1 MIRKYKKAQSG
12 SSINGGSDFE
22 KAFAAAR
29 KAGKK
34 TFTFKGK
41 SYNTNLKTPPKAKV
55 VKKNNSLT
63 PKQKAKLED
72 ADNVARA
79 AANGVT
85 FSVHTGGNSTAV
97 IEIGSE
103 LDSTVYE
110 TSNATASRVNSNA
123 SDTITLTVG
132 NDTVTVAAPSAAR
145 PLRASSRA
153 APWRSRPSRAERRRD

>member
-12 SSINGGSDFE
+12 SSINGNSDFE

-72 ADNVARA
+72 ADNVYNMTKNEKRIL
-79 AANGVT
+79 T
-85 FSVHTGGNSTAV
+85 EYYTAV
-97 IEIGSE
+97 NSGDKEREDE
-103 LDSTVYE
+103 LSQVAWD
-110 TSNATASRVNSNA
+110 
-123 SDTITLTVG
+123 ITH
-132 NDTVTVAAPSAAR
+132 P
-145 PLRASSRA
+145 
-153 APWRSRPSRAERRRD
+153 